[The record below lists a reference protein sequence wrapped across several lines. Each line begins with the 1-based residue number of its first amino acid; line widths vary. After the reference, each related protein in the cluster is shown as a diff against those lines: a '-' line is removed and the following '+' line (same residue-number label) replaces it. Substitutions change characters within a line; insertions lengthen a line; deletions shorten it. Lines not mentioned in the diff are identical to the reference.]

1 MSRSKQLAKNTAII
15 AFGKICTQF
24 MSFFLFPLY
33 TALLSTEEYGIVD
46 LFSTYIMLL
55 IPLITFQMEQALFRY
70 LIDARD
76 DENEKRVL
84 VSTVIAF
91 ALFQISLFFVIFLI
105 AQSFINNEYKYFLFT
120 NVVVYIFSDI
130 MLQLSRGL
138 GDNKTYAIASFITAL
153 STMSLNILFI
163 VVLRLGAIGM
173 FQAIFLAN
181 LVCIIFIF
189 FRKKIYSYLRFESI
203 KISKIKELL
212 KYSFPLVPNSLSW
225 WALNA
230 SDRIVVSIFLGV
242 ASNGILAV
250 SSKFSS
256 IYISFYNIFNLTWME
271 SATLHIQDEDR
282 DDFFSKTISTVF
294 RLFSSVCFCIIAVMP
309 FLFPFLINEK
319 FELAYYQ
326 IPIYMLAALLNML
339 LASYSVV
346 YIALKMTKKMAK
358 TAAFA
363 GIINILSLL
372 LMIKGFG
379 LYAASISSVIAYG
392 SMMIYRYLDIKKY
405 IKIKIEKGLL
415 LTEVLM
421 LVLLFFAYYQ
431 INTIMHIIAFLVTLT
446 YTMFI
451 NKDFIKDTFSTLR
464 LSFTKRHE

>member
-76 DENEKRVL
+76 DENEKKVL

-91 ALFQISLFFVIFLI
+91 AFFQISIFFAIFLI
-105 AQSFINNEYKYFLFT
+105 AQNFIHNEYKYFLFT

-130 MLQLSRGL
+130 MLQLSRGF
-138 GDNKTYAIASFITAL
+138 GDNKTYALGSFISAL

-163 VVLRLGAIGM
+163 VVFKLGAIGM

-181 LVCIIFIF
+181 LFCIIFIF
-189 FRKKIYSYLRFESI
+189 FRKKVYLYLEFKSI
-203 KISKIKELL
+203 KINKIRELL

-282 DDFFSKTISTVF
+282 DDFFSNTISTVF

-309 FLFPFLINEK
+309 FLFPFIINEK

-339 LASYSVV
+339 LATYSVV

-363 GIINILSLL
+363 GIINIISLL
-372 LMIKGFG
+372 LMIKGLG

-392 SMMIYRYLDIKKY
+392 SMMLYRYLDINKY
-405 IKIKIEKGLL
+405 VKIRIEKSLL

-421 LVLLFFAYYQ
+421 LVLLFFTYYQ
-431 INTIMHIIAFLVTLT
+431 MNTFLHIIALLITLT
-446 YTMFI
+446 FTLFI
-451 NKDFIKDTFSTLR
+451 NRGFIKDTFTTLR
-464 LSFTKRHE
+464 HQFHKTS

>member
-15 AFGKICTQF
+15 ALGKICTQF

-33 TALLSTEEYGIVD
+33 TALLSAEEYGIVD

-55 IPLITFQMEQALFRY
+55 IPLITFQMEQALFRN

-76 DENEKRVL
+76 NEYEKKIL
-84 VSTVIAF
+84 ISTVIGF
-91 ALFQISLFFVIFLI
+91 AIFQISLYSIIFFIV
-105 AQSFINNEYKYFLFT
+105 QNFIHNEYKYFLFT
-120 NVVVYIFSDI
+120 NVIVYIFSEI
-130 MLQLSRGL
+130 MLQLARGL
-138 GDNKTYAIASFITAL
+138 GDNKTYALGSFITAL
-153 STMSLNILFI
+153 STMLLNILFI
-163 VVLRLGAIGM
+163 VVLKLGAVGM

-181 LVCIIFIF
+181 LFCISFIF
-189 FRKKIYSYLRFESI
+189 FRKKVYSYIELRSV
-203 KISKIKELL
+203 KIKKVRELL
-212 KYSFPLVPNSLSW
+212 QYSFPLIPNSLSW
-225 WALNA
+225 WILNA

-242 ASNGILAV
+242 AANGILAV

-271 SATLHIQDEDR
+271 SATLHIRDKDR
-282 DDFFSKTISTVF
+282 DEFFSNTISTVL
-294 RLFSSVCFCIIAVMP
+294 RLFTSVCFCIIAVMP

-319 FELAYYQ
+319 FESAYYQ

-363 GIINILSLL
+363 GIINILALII
-372 LMIKGFG
+372 MVRGIG

-392 SMMIYRYLDIKKY
+392 CMMIYRYFDIKRY
-405 IKIKIEKGLL
+405 VNIRFEKSLL
-415 LTEVLM
+415 LTNLLM
-421 LVLLFFAYYQ
+421 LVFLFISYYQ
-431 INTIMHIIAFLVTLT
+431 MNQLLHMIAFLIILS
-446 YTMFI
+446 YSAFI
-451 NKDFIKDTFSTLR
+451 NRALIKEVLNMLIKHFRKTP
-464 LSFTKRHE
+464 